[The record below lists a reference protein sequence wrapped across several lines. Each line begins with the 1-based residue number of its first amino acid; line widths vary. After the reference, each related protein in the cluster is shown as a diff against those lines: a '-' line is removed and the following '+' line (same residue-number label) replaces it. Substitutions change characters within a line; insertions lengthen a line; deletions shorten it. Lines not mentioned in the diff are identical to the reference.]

1 MKYGIDIPNYGWF
14 GDIDT
19 IVEIAREAED
29 AGWDGL
35 FLWDHM
41 LLLKQEV
48 AVLPI
53 LDPWI
58 ALAAIAINTRRI
70 RLGPMVTPLPRR
82 RPWKV
87 AREAVTLD
95 HLSKGRLI
103 LGVGLGAPPDVEF
116 GGFGENPSARV
127 RAEKMDEGLEII
139 RGLWSG
145 EPFSHDGKHFHLEEM
160 TFLPKPYQAGGIPLW
175 VGGGYPFKAPFRR
188 AAHFDGVVPVNSEW
202 PEPLKPEYLRSVLQI
217 VKSERGSLKD
227 YDVVVAGATSG
238 TDHAADLEVV
248 KSWSRA
254 GATWFLEDVH
264 DLRAEMDVLR
274 ERIRSGPPK
283 QT

>member
-14 GDIDT
+14 GDVDT
-19 IVEIAREAED
+19 IVEVAKDAED

-35 FLWDHM
+35 FIWDHM
-41 LLLKQEV
+41 LILKQEV

-58 ALAAIAINTRRI
+58 ALAAIACNTKRI

-87 AREAVTLD
+87 AREAVTVD

-103 LGVGLGAPPDVEF
+103 MGVGLGAPPDAEF
-116 GGFGENPSARV
+116 GCFGENPSARI

-145 EPFSHDGKHFHLEEM
+145 EPFSHHGKHFHLEEM
-160 TFLPKPYQAGGIPLW
+160 TFLPKPYQAKGIPLW
-175 VGGGYPFKAPFRR
+175 IGGGYPFKAPFRR
-188 AAHFDGVVPVNSEW
+188 AARFDGVVPVHSKW
-202 PEPLKPEYLRSVLQI
+202 PELLKPEYLRSILRI
-217 VKSERGSLKD
+217 VESERGGLKD

-248 KSWSRA
+248 ESWNGA
-254 GATWFLEDVH
+254 GATWFLEDLH

-274 ERIRSGPPK
+274 ERIRAGPPK